1 MVAPNLNRLD
11 IFDCKNLSFSASYL
25 LHYALLQE
33 RSLTRSISSVTGGS
47 TWTVPR
53 PRGSTASMTRWQR
66 RPQSVEEVEG
76 VEALN
81 DPRPDMEL
89 LGNDCNQQPFTFC
102 DLLPCDGTAGDN
114 SRCRLSTYL

>member
-1 MVAPNLNRLD
+1 M
-11 IFDCKNLSFSASYL
+11 
-25 LHYALLQE
+25 
-33 RSLTRSISSVTGGS
+33 
-47 TWTVPR
+47 
-53 PRGSTASMTRWQR
+53 
-66 RPQSVEEVEG
+66 EEVEG
-76 VEALN
+76 VEETTQFQGEEGVEVLN